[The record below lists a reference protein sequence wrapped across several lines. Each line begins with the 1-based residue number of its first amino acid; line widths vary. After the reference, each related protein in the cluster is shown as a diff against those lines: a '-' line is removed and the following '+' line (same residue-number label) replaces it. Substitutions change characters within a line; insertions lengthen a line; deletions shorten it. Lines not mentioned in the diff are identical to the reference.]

1 MDFSLIIAEE
11 RIKKAYED
19 GEFENLKGFGQPL
32 LIDDLPGIPP
42 ELRMAFRMMKN
53 AGYSLEA
60 ENLQKEIL
68 SIDDL
73 IKRCEDQD
81 EKLKLQKKLNEKILR
96 FNSLQAEKRI
106 NTNSAVFKSYE
117 QKIYNIF

>member
-1 MDFSLIIAEE
+1 MDFSSIIAEE

-53 AGYSLEA
+53 AGYSLEE
-60 ENLQKEIL
+60 ENLKKEIL

-81 EKLKLQKKLNEKILR
+81 EKLKLQKKLNEKMLR
-96 FNSLQAEKRI
+96 FNSLRAENRI